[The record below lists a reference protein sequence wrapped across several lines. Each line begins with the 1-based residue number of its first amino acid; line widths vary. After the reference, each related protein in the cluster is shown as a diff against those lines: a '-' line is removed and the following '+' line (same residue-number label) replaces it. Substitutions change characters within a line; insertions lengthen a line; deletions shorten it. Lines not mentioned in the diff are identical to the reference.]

1 MKRWR
6 IWAKDQ
12 DKEFWKGWLSASR
25 LSKAAI
31 SRDPRPI
38 VVDIREGPWTE
49 EEVHGLWALLFWKL
63 PSRDPH
69 AGPKVASLV
78 GLIEDNALPYADAEE
93 IRAFL
98 HELHYASVANS
109 NSGTSPASNAT
120 MARQAIREICRAL
133 IGPGGAPRKRDEF
146 EEFLSTREKRD
157 QERDALFVLEADRE
171 ARRRSKREDINLRGV
186 IKERLDAGGDALR
199 IEDIERETRNR
210 RRKGEKI
217 TFANV
222 LSERLSVHPFW
233 NSGVNRTE
241 LLNGIAATRTFDN
254 STRKAIDLENRYR
267 SFVRENNTR
276 AKIHAA
282 LGLRKRRNKKRTGN
296 LPIR

>member
-1 MKRWR
+1 MPCPTQTLKKSALFCMNCITPRSLTR
-6 IWAKDQ
+6 IP
-12 DKEFWKGWLSASR
+12 EHRR
-25 LSKAAI
+25 LQM
-31 SRDPRPI
+31 RP
-38 VVDIREGPWTE
+38 
-49 EEVHGLWALLFWKL
+49 
-63 PSRDPH
+63 S
-69 AGPKVASLV
+69 
-78 GLIEDNALPYADAEE
+78 
-93 IRAFL
+93 
-98 HELHYASVANS
+98 
-109 NSGTSPASNAT
+109 
-120 MARQAIREICRAL
+120 ARQAIREICRAL

-146 EEFLSTREKRD
+146 ENFISTREKRD

-186 IKERLDAGGDALR
+186 ITERLDAGGDALR